1 MEILDKKKHAIEK
14 FNCGN
19 EALNRYLTVQAGQDM
34 RKKLSVCFVLNDD
47 YTRDLIGYY
56 TLSSYSINA
65 DSIPNTIKVKAPRNY
80 TKIPATLLGRLAIDL
95 KFQGKG
101 LGEFVLLNALERA
114 HDASLK
120 IGSMAV
126 IVHPID
132 KAAEDFY
139 SQYGFV
145 KCKDGHQM
153 MLAMKTISTLIN

>member
-19 EALNRYLTVQAGQDM
+19 KALNRYLTVQAGQDM

-120 IGSMAV
+120 IASFAV
-126 IVHPID
+126 IVD
-132 KAAEDFY
+132 KSAEDFY

-145 KCKDGHQM
+145 KCKDVQQM
-153 MLAMKTISTLIN
+153 MLSMKTISALIN

>member
-65 DSIPNTIKVKAPRNY
+65 DSIPNTIKVRAPRNY
-80 TKIPATLLGRLAIDL
+80 TKIPATLIVRLAVDL

-101 LGEFVLLNALERA
+101 FGEFVLMNALERA
-114 HDASLK
+114 NDASFTVPLP
-120 IGSMAV
+120 S
-126 IVHPID
+126 
-132 KAAEDFY
+132 
-139 SQYGFV
+139 
-145 KCKDGHQM
+145 
-153 MLAMKTISTLIN
+153 STFNSPLSSHFFRLMH